1 MYKIILNIHIISAF
15 IFIAISYFIAIKW
28 KIKKSNNKNGEN
40 IVKIAHKLTSIF
52 GWATFLTGTYLLY
65 LVEGQ
70 FFHFTWMRLSIGLFI
85 FIQLIDHFWADV
97 IEEKIIKNEIYKNTY
112 LLNIWIITKPI
123 NYSIIMLLMYVKP
136 M

>member
-52 GWATFLTGTYLLY
+52 GWATFLIGTYLLY